1 MTETADSKTC
11 ASPAWRNWV
20 RSAPFLALVALELDQ
35 LTKLCVR
42 ETLAL
47 GESVPAEGSLRLTR
61 AVNPG
66 VVFGIP
72 ASPAVSLIVPLVVIV
87 TCLLIYWRFQK
98 TNSTMLNIGI
108 GLFVGGSLGNLIDR
122 IVYGQVTDF
131 IEVVLFGGEVALIF
145 NLADLCVVL
154 GLVMLEIFLM
164 GVIIWTIR
172 KRGLMYNPMGSL
184 ISSHITRRGSRE
196 E

>member
-1 MTETADSKTC
+1 MTETADIKTF

-72 ASPAVSLIVPLVVIV
+72 ASPAVSLIVPLVVIL

-184 ISSHITRRGSRE
+184 ISSHITRGGSRE

>member
-1 MTETADSKTC
+1 MTETADSKTF

-61 AVNPG
+61 AANPG

-72 ASPAVSLIVPLVVIV
+72 ASPAVSLIVPLVVIL

-164 GVIIWTIR
+164 GVIIWTIQ
-172 KRGLMYNPMGSL
+172 KRGLMYNPVGSL
-184 ISSHITRRGSRE
+184 ISSHITRRGSNE
-196 E
+196 K